1 MLKLMKRFKMTMT
14 LLTLIAAFVL
24 AGFGVGAAAADP
36 PRYVFL
42 FIGDGMS
49 FPQIMAL
56 GAYDGTVDK
65 KFVGTLEKPTPENP
79 PQAELPSFVAFPVN
93 GAVTTPDASKFITD
107 SASAATAMAC
117 GVKTLD
123 GMIGLDPAG
132 KKHENM
138 AERFKNKLG
147 YKVGVITSMS
157 LDHATPAAF
166 YGHLPSRSDYYGLSM
181 ELIASGFDFFGGGG
195 LQYPTGAKKDQP
207 DFFELAQKAG
217 YNIVDTV
224 AGIEALSGKSG
235 KTIAINPVLDQWAC
249 MNYAIDVKNPA
260 ELRLKD
266 FVRKGIEVLDNDKG
280 FFLMVEGGKI
290 DWAAHANDAYTTI
303 LDVKELDES
312 IKVAVE
318 FAKKHPEETLIVV
331 VGDHETGGLTVG
343 FGGLNFD
350 TYLTRLQKQ
359 TMSYQFFT
367 DDYVEKYR
375 QDQPAFEEA
384 MKDVEKCFGLIMP
397 DSPAAQAASDPG
409 LILSAREVTMLKE
422 AYASSLTPRK
432 QRPDHK
438 TYDYYAKYTMYTY
451 EPFTMVITQILSNKA
466 GLGWTSGAHTA
477 LPVSIHAL
485 GNGAETFRGFYDNTE
500 VFHRMMNVANIQ

>member
-1 MLKLMKRFKMTMT
+1 MRKQLGKNGLVLT
-14 LLTLIAAFVL
+14 LLTLLTVWSL
-24 AGFGVGAAAADP
+24 AGSGGAWAAAP
-36 PRYVFL
+36 KYVFL

-56 GAYDGTVDK
+56 GAYSGTVNK
-65 KFVGTLEKPTPENP
+65 NFTGTLDKPTPDNP
-79 PQAELPSFVAFPVN
+79 PQAEMPSFVSFPVN
-93 GAVTTPDASKFITD
+93 GAVVTPDASKFITD

-123 GMIGLDPAG
+123 GMIGLDPFNR
-132 KKHENM
+132 KHENL
-138 AERFKNKLG
+138 AEFFKNKLG
-147 YKVGVITSMS
+147 YKVGIITSMS

-166 YGHLPSRSDYYGLSM
+166 YGHLPSRNDYYGLSM

-195 LQYPTGAKKDQP
+195 LQYPTGPKEDQP
-207 DFFELAQKAG
+207 DFFVLAKAAG
-217 YNIVDTV
+217 YQIVDT
-224 AGIEALSGKSG
+224 AKDIKALNNESG

-249 MNYAIDVKNPA
+249 MNYAIDIKDPD

-266 FVRKGIEVLDNDKG
+266 FVRKGLEVLDNDKG
-280 FFLMVEGGKI
+280 FFMMVEGGKI

-303 LDVKELDES
+303 LDVRELDES
-312 IKVAVE
+312 VKVAVE
-318 FAKKHPEETLIVV
+318 FAAKHPGETLIVV
-331 VGDHETGGLTVG
+331 VGDHETGGLSVG

-350 TYLTRLQKQ
+350 TFLTRLEKQ
-359 TMSYQFFT
+359 TMSYQLFT

-375 QDQPAFEEA
+375 QNPPSFEEA
-384 MKDVEKCFGLIMP
+384 MNDVEKCFGLIRP
-397 DSPAAQAASDPG
+397 DSPQAKTAADPG
-409 LILSAREVTMLKE
+409 LILSAREEAMLKDAFAE
-422 AYASSLTPRK
+422 SLVPRK

-485 GNGAETFRGFYDNTE
+485 GNGAEAFRGFYDNTE
-500 VFHRMMNVANIQ
+500 VFHRLKSLADPQ